1 MNSKET
7 HMKGGGGRAMTT
19 AWACDDHGVS
29 DNRSITFSYHSR
41 SAESLA
47 ALLHSSYRQRGGI
60 SASAT
65 QLDFFNIHVTALRIF
80 TRSSTDTT
88 KNILITPQTEP
99 QDV

>member
-1 MNSKET
+1 MNSNET

-19 AWACDDHGVS
+19 ASATTAAL
-29 DNRSITFSYHSR
+29 RSLIT
-41 SAESLA
+41 AESLA

>member
-1 MNSKET
+1 MNSNET

-19 AWACDDHGVS
+19 A
-29 DNRSITFSYHSR
+29 
-41 SAESLA
+41 SATTA
-47 ALLHSSYRQRGGI
+47 ALRSLITAGQPSHSLRSYTPRTG
-60 SASAT
+60 SAV
-65 QLDFFNIHVTALRIF
+65 DFFNIHVTALRIF